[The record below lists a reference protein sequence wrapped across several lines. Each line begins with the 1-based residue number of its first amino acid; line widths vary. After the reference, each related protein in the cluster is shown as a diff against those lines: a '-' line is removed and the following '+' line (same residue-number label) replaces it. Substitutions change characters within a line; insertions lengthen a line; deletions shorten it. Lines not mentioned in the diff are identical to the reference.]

1 MILQW
6 QVIWHVCRC
15 LCALYAL
22 SSFYFI
28 DYSIFFVRT
37 YLSLFPPLQ
46 IAKKLSHLV
55 SKRERERE
63 RERVALHSRK
73 LVNLCLKY
81 DNCCAPLSWDGRSN
95 RSNFLFLSRVFCLL
109 GKNLI
114 LAEPSATKAKR
125 GKSDKAM
132 HASISQ
138 SVNWFIINYSN
149 VHKFLMCSKM

>member
-46 IAKKLSHLV
+46 IAKKLSHLD
-55 SKRERERE
+55 REKDSHT
-63 RERVALHSRK
+63 VALHSRK

-81 DNCCAPLSWDGRSN
+81 DETALSWDGRSN

-114 LAEPSATKAKR
+114 LAEPRKQKGVKVTKLCMQVYPNLWID
-125 GKSDKAM
+125 S
-132 HASISQ
+132 
-138 SVNWFIINYSN
+138 
-149 VHKFLMCSKM
+149 

>member
-1 MILQW
+1 MIL
-6 QVIWHVCRC
+6 QVIWHVCTF

-46 IAKKLSHLV
+46 IAKKLSHFV
-55 SKRERERE
+55 SEKERERERERERKRE

-114 LAEPSATKAKR
+114 LAEPRKQKGVKVTKPY
-125 GKSDKAM
+125 M
-132 HASISQ
+132 HK
-138 SVNWFIINYSN
+138 
-149 VHKFLMCSKM
+149 HTLMQVYPNLRID